1 MSLLAQLLVA
11 WFGINILILALMWHN
26 ANERRRRLEAYERER
41 ESMPRDGAQSVAAT
55 HGAVAPATAAS
66 PAESLSASEAGTL
79 ATEPPRVVV
88 MVNGDTPA
96 RRPRPA
102 SAVLQAVQ
110 AVQAVQTPSTASAPC
125 HCDCHAL
132 RAEIRNLR
140 LTVAELSID
149 RASLLA
155 KLQPRPVPRA
165 KPLQR
170 SAAARS

>member
-41 ESMPRDGAQSVAAT
+41 ESMPRDGAPSVAAT
-55 HGAVAPATAAS
+55 QGAVAPATAAS
-66 PAESLSASEAGTL
+66 PAESLSASEAGTVT
-79 ATEPPRVVV
+79 TEPPRVVV
-88 MVNGDTPA
+88 MVNGDMPA
-96 RRPRPA
+96 RRPRTA

-110 AVQAVQTPSTASAPC
+110 AVQKPSTASAPC